1 MKSGIA
7 MRGRAGFTLIE
18 LLVVIAII
26 AILIGLLLPAVQKV
40 REAAARLQ
48 GTEGMEQLGDKLV
61 VFADGSVRL
70 QEEGF
75 ALQADVAKNPDTAGL
90 NPALVASFCKNLGD
104 RGDEGRALLAEI
116 ESLMGMRHVSHHQ
129 RRLLHQADIA
139 LKEALPAVQKLTDA
153 MGSRCTRVS

>member
-1 MKSGIA
+1 MKSRIA

-40 REAAARLQ
+40 REAAARLTVAAQ
-48 GTEGMEQLGDKLV
+48 HNEALGPVADKLAAW
-61 VFADGSVRL
+61 ADGSVRL
-70 QEEGF
+70 QDEGF
-75 ALQADVAKNPDTAGL
+75 ALQTDVAKNPDTAGL

-139 LKEALPAVQKLTDA
+139 LKEALPA
-153 MGSRCTRVS
+153 